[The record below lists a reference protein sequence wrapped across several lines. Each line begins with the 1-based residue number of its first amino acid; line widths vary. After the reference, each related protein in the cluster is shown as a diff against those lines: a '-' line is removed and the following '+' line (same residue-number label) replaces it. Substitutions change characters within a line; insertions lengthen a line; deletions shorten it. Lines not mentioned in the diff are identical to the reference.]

1 MSEVDIPTIRRRLDR
16 QFEALRSMP
25 APIPLADRY
34 RHGIETVGRGGYF
47 RIRGLVYRVESISEY
62 REKRERWYELE
73 RAGR

>member
-1 MSEVDIPTIRRRLDR
+1 
-16 QFEALRSMP
+16 MP